1 MIHLF
6 ESFSAVRHQCTG
18 IFIPGISCARDY
30 RPAHIVCDILILV
43 PVAAGRRE
51 TEVLETSV
59 KTLSKSALVLLALAV
74 AGTPARSR
82 SLHIAGTAGYLS
94 EWEFD
99 GEAAEA
105 GTGGELVGPL
115 VWKHIGL
122 CSVNGPEEKPGKIRI
137 RLSGGTSKID
147 ATIFF
152 DSARCTYSGNLSGS
166 LDGLMDCP
174 DAGAIPLSISI
185 K

>member
-1 MIHLF
+1 MNDI
-6 ESFSAVRHQCTG
+6 SA
-18 IFIPGISCARDY
+18 
-30 RPAHIVCDILILV
+30 
-43 PVAAGRRE
+43 RRQE
-51 TEVLETSV
+51 TEVLETGV
-59 KTLSKSALVLLALAV
+59 KAFSKSALVLLAVAV

-94 EWEFD
+94 EWELD
-99 GEAAEA
+99 GEVAET
-105 GTGGELVGPL
+105 GTGGELVGSL

-122 CSVNGPEEKPGKIRI
+122 CSVNGPQEKPGKISVK
-137 RLSGGTSKID
+137 LSKMGSTSKID

-152 DSARCTYSGNLSGS
+152 DNARCAYSGTLSGS
-166 LDGLMDCP
+166 ADGRMDCP

>member
-1 MIHLF
+1 MYVVPYDDGGPRGFASRRSKLDAALA
-6 ESFSAVRHQCTG
+6 SMRGKS
-18 IFIPGISCARDY
+18 
-30 RPAHIVCDILILV
+30 DI
-43 PVAAGRRE
+43 AAGRRE

-59 KTLSKSALVLLALAV
+59 KAFSKSALVLLALAV

-152 DSARCTYSGNLSGS
+152 DSTRCTYSGNLSGTS
-166 LDGLMDCP
+166 DGLMDCP

>member
-1 MIHLF
+1 MREKVTL
-6 ESFSAVRHQCTG
+6 Q
-18 IFIPGISCARDY
+18 PG
-30 RPAHIVCDILILV
+30 
-43 PVAAGRRE
+43 GGKF
-51 TEVLETSV
+51 LETSV
-59 KTLSKSALVLLALAV
+59 KTFSKSALVLLALAV

-105 GTGGELVGPL
+105 RTGGELVGPL

-137 RLSGGTSKID
+137 RLSGDTSKID

-152 DSARCTYSGNLSGS
+152 DSTRCTYSGNLSGS
-166 LDGLMDCP
+166 SGGLMDCLEV
-174 DAGAIPLSISI
+174 GAIPLSISI

>member
-1 MIHLF
+1 
-6 ESFSAVRHQCTG
+6 V
-18 IFIPGISCARDY
+18 
-30 RPAHIVCDILILV
+30 
-43 PVAAGRRE
+43 
-51 TEVLETSV
+51 VLETSV
-59 KTLSKSALVLLALAV
+59 NAFSKSALVLLALAV

-94 EWEFD
+94 EWELD
-99 GEAAEA
+99 GEVAET
-105 GTGGELVGPL
+105 GTGGELIGSL

-122 CSVNGPEEKPGKIRI
+122 CSVNGPQEKPGKISVK
-137 RLSGGTSKID
+137 LSKMDSTSKID

-152 DSARCTYSGNLSGS
+152 NSARCTYSGSLSGS
-166 LDGLMDCP
+166 SDGRMDCP

>member
-1 MIHLF
+1 MR
-6 ESFSAVRHQCTG
+6 EKS
-18 IFIPGISCARDY
+18 
-30 RPAHIVCDILILV
+30 DI
-43 PVAAGRRE
+43 AAGRRE

-59 KTLSKSALVLLALAV
+59 KAFSKSALVLLALAV

-94 EWEFD
+94 EWEFG
-99 GEAAEA
+99 GEAAET

-137 RLSGGTSKID
+137 RLSGGHVQN
-147 ATIFF
+147 
-152 DSARCTYSGNLSGS
+152 RCDDFLW
-166 LDGLMDCP
+166 
-174 DAGAIPLSISI
+174 
-185 K
+185 

>member
-1 MIHLF
+1 MNDI
-6 ESFSAVRHQCTG
+6 A
-18 IFIPGISCARDY
+18 AR
-30 RPAHIVCDILILV
+30 RQ
-43 PVAAGRRE
+43 E
-51 TEVLETSV
+51 TEVLETGV
-59 KTLSKSALVLLALAV
+59 KAFSKSALVLLALAV

-105 GTGGELVGPL
+105 RTGGELVGPL

-122 CSVNGPEEKPGKIRI
+122 CSVNGPQEKPGKISVK
-137 RLSGGTSKID
+137 LSEMGSTSKID

-152 DSARCTYSGNLSGS
+152 DNARCTYRGTLSGS
-166 LDGLMDCP
+166 SDGRMDCP

>member
-1 MIHLF
+1 M
-6 ESFSAVRHQCTG
+6 
-18 IFIPGISCARDY
+18 
-30 RPAHIVCDILILV
+30 
-43 PVAAGRRE
+43 
-51 TEVLETSV
+51 VLETSV
-59 KTLSKSALVLLALAV
+59 NAFSKSALVLLALAV

-94 EWEFD
+94 EWELD
-99 GEAAEA
+99 GEVAET
-105 GTGGELVGPL
+105 GTGGELIGSL

-122 CSVNGPEEKPGKIRI
+122 CSVNGPQEKPGKISVK
-137 RLSGGTSKID
+137 LSKMDSTSKID

-152 DSARCTYSGNLSGS
+152 NSARCTYSGSLSGS
-166 LDGLMDCP
+166 SDGRMDCP